1 MQLRDRH
8 EDKAIYGG
16 DSRRNEAETTE
27 FSPTTAAAPTAVA
40 PTDSSNT
47 PTTVPP
53 SAPAWDAPLHVAGG
67 GCARMA
73 NGDPPPACPPM
84 LPVGL
89 GQRVRWTV
97 VVLAQRR
104 PRALARLLRSIARA
118 NISGTDVGLR
128 IEVDGLPSVSTVQ
141 AASRSALDSLMPTI
155 PQLARMHS
163 ARDEVIALATAAAK
177 GWQGGGAARVRVSD
191 DIRGL
196 RHGWIAAYC
205 PSHASDY
212 AIILEDDTEVGED
225 FLQYAVEAM
234 PSAAARASIGGSGT
248 GLASLSLSPR
258 TLDGVTGKRI
268 DSGVPRGGQREQHM
282 SPHVS
287 TWGVVPIPE
296 VWVGFVK
303 WYSDQ
308 DMSARCPELLPGAQG
323 LKLTDWYSSD
333 LADGRESS
341 MWSLHWTVF
350 IADVADVQ

>member
-1 MQLRDRH
+1 
-8 EDKAIYGG
+8 
-16 DSRRNEAETTE
+16 
-27 FSPTTAAAPTAVA
+27 
-40 PTDSSNT
+40 
-47 PTTVPP
+47 
-53 SAPAWDAPLHVAGG
+53 
-67 GCARMA
+67 
-73 NGDPPPACPPM
+73 
-84 LPVGL
+84 
-89 GQRVRWTV
+89 
-97 VVLAQRR
+97 
-104 PRALARLLRSIARA
+104 
-118 NISGTDVGLR
+118 
-128 IEVDGLPSVSTVQ
+128 
-141 AASRSALDSLMPTI
+141 
-155 PQLARMHS
+155 MHS
-163 ARDEVIALATAAAK
+163 ARDEVIVLATAAAK
-177 GWQGGGAARVRVSD
+177 GWQGGGPARVRVSD

-225 FLQYAVEAM
+225 FLQYTVEAM
-234 PSAAARASIGGSGT
+234 PSAAARASIGGSGA

-268 DSGVPRGGQREQHM
+268 DSGVSRGGQLQREQHM

-308 DMSARCPELLPGAQG
+308 DMGVRCPELLPGAQG

-333 LADGRESS
+333 LADGRGSS

-350 IADVADVQ
+350 ISDVADGRPLMVLYPNEPGAQVGMLGPGARTASTITEGRAHQLGCFLWGAPLFMPKASPGMDEHR